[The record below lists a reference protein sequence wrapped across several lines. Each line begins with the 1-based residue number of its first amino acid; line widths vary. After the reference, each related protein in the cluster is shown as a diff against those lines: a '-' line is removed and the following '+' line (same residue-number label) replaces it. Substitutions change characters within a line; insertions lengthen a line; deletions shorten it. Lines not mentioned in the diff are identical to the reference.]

1 MSQLKTFKIEVLVKT
16 SKEEAWD
23 LLFNRFGEVSV
34 FNPLIDSSHY
44 TKGPK
49 CEVGTERKC
58 QIDSKNY
65 VHEKIA
71 AARGTNGFDIDII
84 EGGLP
89 MMGEMKAAIDL
100 EDMNNG
106 FTKIIMAM
114 HFNTKPAFMALL
126 MKGMMRKMMM
136 KMLIGLK
143 YHLETGV
150 NVSKSTID
158 AVVKQYNSLGNYESF
173 GVTNAA

>member
-1 MSQLKTFKIEVLVKT
+1 MSKLKSFQIEILVKT

-44 TKGPK
+44 TQGPK

-65 VHEKIA
+65 VHERIS
-71 AARGTNGFDIDII
+71 AARGTTGFDVDII

-89 MMGEMKAAIDL
+89 MMDEMKASIDL
-100 EDMNNG
+100 EEMNNG
-106 FTKIIMAM
+106 LTKIKMKV
-114 HFNTKPAFMALL
+114 HYSTKPALMASI
-126 MKGMMRKMMM
+126 MKGMMKKMIMKMM
-136 KMLIGLK
+136 IGLK
-143 YHLETGV
+143 YHLETGKA
-150 NVSKSTID
+150 VSKSTIS
-158 AVVKQYNSLGNYESF
+158 AIVKEYNRLSQLESF
-173 GVTNAA
+173 GAAIAA